1 MKNFLKVV
9 GIYVAMCVPAMVS
22 AQDKV
27 EAYVSADLVSNYI
40 WRGQD
45 LGAAAVQPTLGV
57 AWKGFKLEAWGNY
70 GITDP
75 DDTKELDLTLGY
87 QTGGF
92 KVSVVDYY
100 YQGDDVAPRSEKF
113 FNYKAH
119 ETAHEFEASVGYD
132 FNVAAVSWSTI
143 FAGNDGVNRSGKRA
157 YSSYLE
163 ASAPFRLGGLDWNA
177 TVGAVPYATDY
188 YEEPIR
194 HFAVINVALRA
205 EKEIKITPTFSLP
218 LFASLTANPHTEK
231 VYMTFGLTLR

>member
-9 GIYVAMCVPAMVS
+9 GMYVAMCVPAMVS

-163 ASAPFRLGGLDWNA
+163 ASAPFRLGGLQ
-177 TVGAVPYATDY
+177 
-188 YEEPIR
+188 
-194 HFAVINVALRA
+194 
-205 EKEIKITPTFSLP
+205 
-218 LFASLTANPHTEK
+218 
-231 VYMTFGLTLR
+231 M